1 MSTLNDYFSTGN
13 SYHPPPE
20 NNNTIMVRATIPPF
34 IKEKIKRI
42 IEVKGYSG
50 YQDYLTSLFNKN
62 KELEEIIIPYEILKL
77 IDYDYNT
84 LQGKQRG

>member
-1 MSTLNDYFSTGN
+1 MSTLNKYFNSNN
-13 SYHPPPE
+13 SYSPPIQD
-20 NNNTIMVRATIPPF
+20 NTIIVRAKIPSF
-34 IKEKIKRI
+34 YENKVKRI
-42 IEVKGYSG
+42 IEVKGYSS
-50 YQDYLTSLFNKN
+50 YQDYLTGLFNKN